1 MNTELLNRINMND
14 VYVKEFINN
23 ATDEQMEFFDIAAK
37 LLSNNNDMSVIFD
50 YTDDEHLRL
59 ITNKLIEYKN
69 SEFVQR
75 LKNVKYIEDI
85 KELVTIMPNDD
96 VFDTYIMSIVK
107 QNDEYNDLRKNNS
120 DLSWD
125 EIERKYP
132 EDRSEMSEEREMLFV
147 NDCFECFEKEGFAKK
162 KNRRKNMLREIK
174 NAIYCI
180 ASYTGNRHFVECDSE
195 DELAAYVAEGECK
208 GYSVTSVTRIC
219 TDGSRP
225 RVAVKSNPYY
235 KKTIKEFI
243 ENF

>member
-1 MNTELLNRINMND
+1 MIIMNTELLNRINMND

-96 VFDTYIMSIVK
+96 VFDTYI
-107 QNDEYNDLRKNNS
+107 RKNNS

-162 KNRRKNMLREIK
+162 FWSPFGDYKERIGQSFKVVGRCSTKDLDLSSLPMWNIKFSDGTVIGAYPEEIIPREMK
-174 NAIYCI
+174 ENGCPLEAI
-180 ASYTGNRHFVECDSE
+180 E
-195 DELAAYVAEGECK
+195 
-208 GYSVTSVTRIC
+208 
-219 TDGSRP
+219 
-225 RVAVKSNPYY
+225 
-235 KKTIKEFI
+235 
-243 ENF
+243 